1 MLRFFCVLAL
11 LLILQAFQTMGLRA
25 QPTQKLIYPSMVQL
39 IVNPEQ
45 FDGKEI
51 SIIGFLSMG
60 REGDLLYFH
69 EEDGTHAILQNAI
82 RVQGSKQMHRDAEKL
97 NLKYVKLSGI
107 FHVNDR
113 SKVPFYSGT
122 INDVR
127 SCELW
132 SDPNYPVSQK
142 IHDLLKAH

>member
-1 MLRFFCVLAL
+1 MPRFLCVLAL
-11 LLILQAFQTMGLRA
+11 LLVLQGFQTGELRA
-25 QPTQKLIYPSMVQL
+25 QRAQKIIYPSMLQL

-45 FDGKEI
+45 FEGKEI
-51 SIIGFLSMG
+51 SVIGFLSMG

-69 EEDGTHAILQNAI
+69 EQDEKHAILQNAI
-82 RVQGSKQMHRDAEKL
+82 QVQESAQMHRDAEKL
-97 NLKYVKLSGI
+97 DLKYVKLSGI

-113 SKVPFYSGT
+113 SKLPFYSGT
-122 INDVR
+122 IADVR